1 MHRREF
7 LIKSCL
13 AGGILAGLGGCD
25 IREPIR
31 IGIHPWIGYE
41 SLYLAEEFGW
51 LPASVSLIKGRAAT
65 DSVIGL
71 VSGRLD
77 MAALTLDEA
86 LRVNVRDTPVSVVAV
101 MDVSAG
107 ADVVMARSA
116 LAGGAAF
123 RGARVAVEPSG
134 VSSILLV
141 KWLEAQGLSRSDI
154 REVELPV
161 DRHPEAFRKGEIDIS
176 VGYEPFSSTLE
187 AAGARRIF
195 DSRAIPET
203 IFDVLVVR
211 NDAIPGNKD
220 LIRAIVAAH
229 FRGVDH
235 LVRGIHDALYR
246 VAAHQ
251 RVEPSVVRRSL
262 ASITLPDAS
271 LNRAYLM
278 PDGRINAVAG
288 ELARLMFAKDLI
300 PSLPDDLMLAT
311 RDYIAGAGT

>member
-13 AGGILAGLGGCD
+13 AGGILAGVGGCG
-25 IREPIR
+25 REDNLR

-51 LPASVSLIKGRAAT
+51 LPESVSLIKGRVAT
-65 DSVIGL
+65 DSLTGL

-86 LRVNVRDTPVSVVAV
+86 LRVHVRGTPVSVVAV

-107 ADVVMARSA
+107 ADVVMARNS
-116 LAGGAAF
+116 LAGGAGF
-123 RGARVAVEPSG
+123 HRARVAVEPSG

-141 KWLEAQGLSRSDI
+141 KWLEAEGLSRSDI

-161 DRHPEAFRKGEIDIS
+161 DRHPDAFREGEVDVS
-176 VGYEPFSSTLE
+176 VSYEPVASELE
-187 AAGARRIF
+187 AAGARRVF

-211 NDAIPGNKD
+211 NDVIPGNKD
-220 LIRAIVAAH
+220 LIRGVVAAH

-235 LVRGIHDALYR
+235 LIRGVHDTLYR

-251 RVEPSVVRRSL
+251 RVDPTVVRRSL
-262 ASITLPDAS
+262 ASITLPYAS
-271 LNRAYLM
+271 LNYSYLM
-278 PDGRINAVAG
+278 PDGRINTVTG
-288 ELARLMFAKDLI
+288 ELAGLMYAKKLI
-300 PSLPDDLMLAT
+300 PALPDDLMLAT

>member
-86 LRVNVRDTPVSVVAV
+86 LRVHVRDTPVSVVAV

-107 ADVVMARSA
+107 ADAVMARST
-116 LAGGAAF
+116 LAGEAAF

-141 KWLEAQGLSRSDI
+141 KWLESEGLSRADI

-161 DRHPEAFRKGEIDIS
+161 DRHPDAFRKGEVDVS
-176 VGYEPFSSTLE
+176 VSYEPVASELE

-211 NDAIPGNKD
+211 NDVMPGNRE

-288 ELARLMFAKDLI
+288 ELAGLMYAKNLI
-300 PSLPDDLMLAT
+300 PTLPDDLVLAT
-311 RDYIAGAGT
+311 RDYVDGAEI

>member
-7 LIKSCL
+7 LIRSCL
-13 AGGILAGLGGCD
+13 AGGILAGFGGCET
-25 IREPIR
+25 RQPLR

-65 DSVIGL
+65 DSVLGL
-71 VSGRLD
+71 ESGRLN

-86 LRVNVRDTPVSVVAV
+86 LRVHVRDTPVSVVAV

-141 KWLEAQGLSRSDI
+141 KWLESEGLSRADI

-161 DRHPEAFRKGEIDIS
+161 DRHPDAFRKGEVDVS
-176 VGYEPFSSTLE
+176 VSYEPVASELE
-187 AAGARRIF
+187 VAGARRIF

-211 NDAIPGNKD
+211 KDAIPGNGD
-220 LIRAIVAAH
+220 LIREIVAAH

-251 RVEPSVVRRSL
+251 RVDPSVVRRSL
-262 ASITLPDAS
+262 ASVTLPDAS

-278 PDGRINAVAG
+278 RDGRINTVAV
-288 ELARLMFAKDLI
+288 ELAGLMYAKNLI
-300 PSLPDDLMLAT
+300 PSLPDDLVLAT
-311 RDYIAGAGT
+311 RDFVAGAEI